1 MINKLELL
9 IQYSNTTI
17 KLSILNFNFLS
28 NLKKIEINK
37 FVFNF
42 I

>member
-1 MINKLELL
+1 MINELELL
-9 IQYSNTTI
+9 LQYSNTTI

-37 FVFNF
+37 IVFNF